1 MAKRQTME
9 FWQGQLEAWR
19 RSGLTQVAYC
29 ASQGLSIKSFYHW
42 RSKEKESVASA
53 QPFLTLVPV
62 SVDVPAMSNTVRLHS
77 PSGWRIDLPAAGA
90 PWLADLLRRL
100 P

>member
-29 ASQGLSIKSFYHW
+29 ASQGLSIKSFHRW
-42 RSKEKESVASA
+42 RRKGKEVTASA
-53 QPFLTLVPV
+53 KPSLTLVPV
-62 SVDVPAMSNTVRLHS
+62 SLGAPEMGCTVQIHS
-77 PSGWRIDLPAAGA
+77 PGGWRIDLPAAGA

-100 P
+100 Q

>member
-9 FWQGQLEAWR
+9 FWQGQLEGWR

-29 ASQGLSIKSFYHW
+29 ASRGLSIKSFHRW
-42 RSKEKESVASA
+42 RGKEKETAASA
-53 QPFLTLVPV
+53 KPSLTLVPV
-62 SVDVPAMSNTVRLHS
+62 SPGAPAVGRTVQIHS
-77 PSGWRIDLPAAGA
+77 PGGWRIDLPAASA
-90 PWLADLLRRL
+90 PWLADLLRSL